1 MKCIEDAAKD
11 IALDTR
17 VELAFPQLF
26 LPKQNRED
34 WSGLPL
40 VMVLEFFVARALNL
54 FTFCTLHF
62 GRVHRQKVRKVS
74 PRLTFQI
81 SYRARWLLSAAA
93 KTSFNFYGK
102 ICLKFG
108 VWQTKEGVY
117 TL

>member
-17 VELAFPQLF
+17 VELAFPLF
-26 LPKQNRED
+26 LPKQSRED

-40 VMVLEFFVARALNL
+40 VMVLEFFVPRALNL